1 MNVAARLRGD
11 NESRSRFYEKMISY
25 GVYCP
30 DDCRALEEKNPLP
43 DGAGQ
48 RFFMTK
54 NLDIVEHIISG
65 EGEKT

>member
-1 MNVAARLRGD
+1 
-11 NESRSRFYEKMISY
+11 MIASS
-25 GVYCP
+25 VYCP

-54 NLDIVEHIISG
+54 NLDTVEHIISG